1 MVVVCCGRV
10 IIISALSLSLRVKD
24 KERVEREIELDK
36 KIWFL
41 FSHGPVVV
49 YQNSKETNLL
59 KVCLNLLINF
69 YYLHSTAAQINDFS
83 DIITKQE
90 IQKEGCLNY
99 LMFTFKYNTT
109 NITYLKNKLIVFIID
124 TLYFELS
131 RSIESLLWSLSTM

>member
-1 MVVVCCGRV
+1 M
-10 IIISALSLSLRVKD
+10 
-24 KERVEREIELDK
+24 
-36 KIWFL
+36 FL

-90 IQKEGCLNY
+90 IQKEGCLYY

-109 NITYLKNKLIVFIID
+109 NITYLKNEKINLEYFFIID

-131 RSIESLLWSLSTM
+131 CSIELLL